1 MDIGDRIRIL
11 RMSVGMSQE
20 ELANHLNITKQA
32 VCRYEKKHITNI
44 PMDKI
49 AIMSELFGVSPSQIM
64 GWEEKII
71 TREEVSN
78 RISIVQQYKRYSIQQ
93 ICDLIGISEN
103 EYKNLLSQNFDTN
116 DITLANLSERSG
128 FPIEF
133 LNGLGYTTQNPIDQW
148 LDDYQQDY
156 FLASDSIK
164 MIIESKIGAPAYKP
178 KSGLAASLSPNRQK
192 LIEWAKTVPEDKV
205 EPILQALQSILAAL
219 Q

>member
-1 MDIGDRIRIL
+1 MKIKDRIKKLRISAE
-11 RMSVGMSQE
+11 MTQE
-20 ELANHLNITKQA
+20 ELAKHLGVSKQA
-32 VCRYEKKHITNI
+32 VYKYETGLVTNI

-93 ICDLIGISEN
+93 ICDLIGVSEN

-116 DITLANLSERSG
+116 DTTLANLSERSG

-148 LDDYQQDY
+148 SDDYQQDY

-164 MIIESKIGAPAYKP
+164 MIIESKIGAPAYNP
-178 KSGLAASLSPNRQK
+178 KSGSVASLSPKRQK
-192 LIEWAKTVPEDKV
+192 LIEWAQTVPEDKV

>member
-1 MDIGDRIRIL
+1 MKIKDRIKKLRISAE
-11 RMSVGMSQE
+11 MTQE
-20 ELANHLNITKQA
+20 ELAKHLGVSKQA
-32 VCRYEKKHITNI
+32 VYKYETGLVTNI

-103 EYKNLLSQNFDTN
+103 KYKNLLSQNFDTN
-116 DITLANLSERSG
+116 DTTLANLSERSG

-148 LDDYQQDY
+148 SDDYQQDY
-156 FLASDSIK
+156 FLASDYIK

-178 KSGLAASLSPNRQK
+178 KSGSAASLSPNRQK
-192 LIEWAKTVPEDKV
+192 LIEWAQTVPEDKV